1 MPWPHELFSAV
12 YKHFP
17 KEWIARIRGVADLG
31 DFWRRKSYQQ
41 SADIYSFCSLV
52 AQGST
57 KETNFIV
64 AMLFARSQVW
74 PDVDDRG
81 RPHEAGTTAA
91 RLAGSPL
98 ADGYRGVVFLLRGDL
113 DYLSKSL
120 ELQHASASQPCCL
133 CLADRSA
140 GLNFLDCRPGAR
152 WQSSVHTT
160 PVWQRRFGSASQNP
174 LWRAPGITAM
184 CYYPDVMRNKHLGMD
199 AYFLGG
205 VLKVMLQYAP
215 LPQIFEQC
223 KAHWRE
229 ARDGNHFGQLRE
241 TMFLGKRGDYPKLK
255 GKAAEARLLVAWRRL
270 REAHG
275 LRSTY
280 AEQIEL
286 GLQRSKDIDVILDEA
301 RGELFFH
308 DQTHERYVELHYH
321 YAAMQT
327 ALHKRHWEQGE
338 RVFNVTIKMHY
349 AIHGALLSKH
359 CSPRLSWCYSGEDLM
374 QKAKVVLAACR
385 LSLRLA
391 FACLRL
397 LLCGQP
403 P

>member
-31 DFWRRKSYQQ
+31 KSYQQ

-64 AMLFARSQVW
+64 AMLFARSQ
-74 PDVDDRG
+74 
-81 RPHEAGTTAA
+81 AS
-91 RLAGSPL
+91 GSPL

-184 CYYPDVMRNKHLGMD
+184 CYYPDVMHNKHLGMD

-255 GKAAEARLLVAWRRL
+255 GKAAEVRSMTPALLVAWRRL

-286 GLQRSKDIDVILDEA
+286 GLQCSKDIDVILDEA
-301 RGELFFH
+301 RGELFFD

-374 QKAKVVLAACR
+374 QKAKVVL
-385 LSLRLA
+385 
-391 FACLRL
+391 
-397 LLCGQP
+397 
-403 P
+403 